1 MVDPPQVSIVIP
13 NFNGRTVLPDC
24 LNSLEKQT
32 YRSFET
38 IVVDNG
44 SSDGSVP
51 YLRNKPG
58 VRLLALPRNLGFAG
72 GCNAG
77 IRESRGRFIA
87 LLNNDAQAA
96 PDWLERL
103 LAAAGDHPG
112 ADSFA
117 STILRWRE
125 GNTIDSAGDVYTIA
139 GAAKKRGERQQ
150 RSSIPSRRQAVFGA
164 SACAGFYRRRYFD
177 IAGFFDED
185 FFCYFEDVDLCF
197 RAVLSGLTCVFV
209 PDAVVYHRVS
219 ATQGEKSPF
228 VTYHNSRNLE
238 WVYLKNMPGRLMLKY
253 ALPAV
258 AVRLMALV
266 YWQKHKQGRTFLKA
280 KWDAYRVIGS
290 IWTKRKQIQSLR
302 VRTPSQVDRLLEKH
316 WVRAHLQGRR

>member
-1 MVDPPQVSIVIP
+1 MVDPPVVSIVIP

-24 LNSLEKQT
+24 LDSLEKQT

-44 SSDGSVP
+44 SSDPSVP
-51 YLRNKPG
+51 YLQNRPD
-58 VRLLALPRNLGFAG
+58 VRLLALARNLGFAG
-72 GCNAG
+72 GCNTG

-103 LAAAGDHPG
+103 LAAAEDHPA

-117 STILRWRE
+117 SLILRRNE
-125 GNTIDSAGDVYTIA
+125 GEIIDSAGDVYTIA
-139 GAAKKRGERQQ
+139 GSAKKRGERQP
-150 RSSIPSRRQAVFGA
+150 RSSISSRRRTVFGA

-177 IAGFFDED
+177 IAGYLDEH

-197 RAVLSGLTCVFV
+197 RAVLYGLTCIFV

-219 ATQGEKSPF
+219 ATRGEKSPF

-253 ALPAV
+253 LLPTAAL
-258 AVRLMALV
+258 RLMALA
-266 YWQKHKQGRTFLKA
+266 YWQKRGQGRTYLRA
-280 KWDAYRVIGS
+280 KWDAYRALGS
-290 IWTKRKQIQSLR
+290 VWTKRKRIQSLR

-316 WVRAHLQGRR
+316 WIRAHLQGRT

>member
-1 MVDPPQVSIVIP
+1 MVEPPEVSIVVP
-13 NFNGRTVLPDC
+13 NFNGRTVLPHC
-24 LNSLEKQT
+24 LDSLEKQT
-32 YRSFET
+32 CRSFET

-44 SSDGSVP
+44 SWDGSVP
-51 YLRNKPG
+51 YLQNRPG
-58 VRLLALPRNLGFAG
+58 LRLLALPSNRGFAG

-87 LLNNDAQAA
+87 LLNNDAEAA
-96 PDWLERL
+96 PDWLEKL
-103 LAAAGDHPG
+103 LDAAGDHPG

-117 STILRWRE
+117 SMILRRNE
-125 GNTIDSAGDVYTIA
+125 GDTIDSAGDVYTIA
-139 GAAKKRGERQQ
+139 GSAKKRGERQP
-150 RSSIPSRRQAVFGA
+150 RSSIFSRRRVVFGA

-177 IAGFFDED
+177 VAGCFDED

-197 RAVLSGLTCVFV
+197 RAVLYGLTCLFV

-219 ATQGEKSPF
+219 ATKGEKSPF

-253 ALPAV
+253 LLPTV
-258 AVRLMALV
+258 TLRLMAWA
-266 YWQKHKQGRTFLKA
+266 YWQKRRQGRTFLKA
-280 KWDAYRVIGS
+280 KWDAYRALGS
-290 IWTKRKQIQSLR
+290 VWIKRKQIQSKR

-316 WVRAHLQGRR
+316 WIRAHLQGRR

>member
-1 MVDPPQVSIVIP
+1 MVDPPVVSIVIP

-24 LNSLEKQT
+24 LDSLEKQT

-44 SSDGSVP
+44 SSDPSVP
-51 YLRNKPG
+51 YLQNRPG
-58 VRLLALPRNLGFAG
+58 VRLLALARNLGFAG
-72 GCNAG
+72 GCNTG

-103 LAAAGDHPG
+103 LAAAEDHPA

-117 STILRWRE
+117 SLILRRNE
-125 GNTIDSAGDVYTIA
+125 GEIIDSAGDVYTIA
-139 GAAKKRGERQQ
+139 GSAKKRGERQP
-150 RSSIPSRRQAVFGA
+150 RSSISSRRRTVFGA

-177 IAGFFDED
+177 IAGYLDED

-197 RAVLSGLTCVFV
+197 RAVLYGLTCIFV

-219 ATQGEKSPF
+219 ATRGEKSPF

-253 ALPAV
+253 LLPTAAL
-258 AVRLMALV
+258 RLMALA
-266 YWQKHKQGRTFLKA
+266 YWQKRGQGRTYLRA
-280 KWDAYRVIGS
+280 KWDAYRALGS
-290 IWTKRKQIQSLR
+290 VWTKRKRIQSLR

-316 WVRAHLQGRR
+316 WIRAHLQGRR